1 MQKIEKLKY
10 HQIDFTKY
18 DTCINNAVNSRM
30 EAFSWY
36 LDIVCNKNWEV
47 LVLNNYQ
54 AVMPLPFF
62 RIKKKF
68 FKKMVTQPLF
78 CQQLGIFYTKIN
90 DKDFKLFLDFFNK
103 EPILSYHFNAKNNF
117 VTSYFSDFI
126 LIKNNYIINLNVAY
140 QNIYKNYNKSLKQ
153 KIKSA
158 TKAALQIK
166 KNIDFKDF
174 KKLKKENSFHKI
186 KSKHF
191 TKMEELTNTL
201 QQKNKGYFLGAFKDN
216 TLVSVAFF
224 TISKTEIVYLF
235 SATSALGKKNGA
247 AAFLLDYL
255 IKNNCN
261 QLKKLDFEGSNI
273 EGIAMFFKSFGAVNE
288 PYFAI
293 QNT

>member
-18 DTCINNAVNSRM
+18 DACIINAVNTRM

-68 FKKMVTQPLF
+68 LKRMVAQPLF
-78 CQQLGIFYTKIN
+78 CQQLGVFYAKIN
-90 DKDFKLFLDFFNK
+90 DIELQLFVDFFNN
-103 EPILSYHFNAKNNF
+103 EPILSYYFNAKNNF
-117 VTSYFSDFI
+117 VISCFSDFI
-126 LIKNNYIINLNVAY
+126 LIKNNYIINLNVDY
-140 QNIYKNYNKSLKQ
+140 QNIYKNYKKSLKQ

-158 TKAALQIK
+158 ATSGLQLK
-166 KNIDFKDF
+166 KNIAFADFQR
-174 KKLKKENSFHKI
+174 LKKENSFHKI

-191 TKMEELTNTL
+191 AKMEKLTNML

-216 TLVSVAFF
+216 ILVSVAFF
-224 TISKTEIVYLF
+224 ITSKTEIVYLF
-235 SATSALGKKNGA
+235 SATSALGRKTGA
-247 AAFLLDYL
+247 AAFLLDHV
-255 IKNNCN
+255 IKINCN
-261 QLKKLDFEGSNI
+261 QPKKLDFEGSNI
-273 EGIAMFFKSFGAVNE
+273 DGIAMFFKSFGAVNE